1 MSLRGVAEQTLG
13 IIERGGYDAS
23 DGAFIE
29 LAADIEAAVAGTS
42 LYTPRQLE
50 ALLFG
55 REAVGEGAHP
65 RIEVTGELTQE
76 AARRLLLDEGCED
89 VVLLNFASAKN
100 AGGGFINGAKAQEE
114 DLARAS
120 ALYPCLLEARG
131 YYEANRRCDHL
142 VYTDHMIWSPEVP
155 FFRVHARE
163 LLDQPFL
170 ASVITAPAPNAG
182 ALNRPW
188 PEELAGIT
196 YEDALRKRAGK
207 VLALAEERG
216 HRTLLLG
223 AWGCGVFRND
233 PELVADAFGVWLE
246 GPRFAGSFDRVVFAV
261 WDRKGINTDA
271 FARRFARNRAA

>member
-1 MSLRGVAEQTLG
+1 MSLRGVAQQTLE
-13 IIERGGYDAS
+13 IIERGGYAAS
-23 DGAFIE
+23 DGTFVE
-29 LAADIEAAVAGTS
+29 LAADIEAAIAGTL
-42 LYTPRQLE
+42 LYSPRQLE
-50 ALLFG
+50 SLLVG
-55 REAVGEGAHP
+55 GEGAGAP
-65 RIEVTGELTQE
+65 PIIEVTGELTQE
-76 AARRLLLDEGCED
+76 AARRLVLDEGCED
-89 VVLLNFASAKN
+89 LVLLNFASAKN

-120 ALYPCLLEARG
+120 ALYPCMLEARG
-131 YYEANRRCDHL
+131 YYEANRSCGHL

-182 ALNRPW
+182 ALGREW
-188 PEELAGIT
+188 PDELSGVS

-207 VLALAEERG
+207 LLALAEERG

-233 PELVADAFGVWLE
+233 PELVADAFGRWLE
-246 GPRFAGSFDRVVFAV
+246 ASRFAGSFDRVVFAV
-261 WDRKGINTDA
+261 WDRKDVNTEA
-271 FARRFARNRAA
+271 FRRRFGGGG

>member
-1 MSLRGVAEQTLG
+1 MSLRGVAQQTLE
-13 IIERGGYDAS
+13 IIERGGYTTE
-23 DGAFIE
+23 DGRFVE
-29 LAADIEAAVAGTS
+29 LAADIESAISGT
-42 LYTPRQLE
+42 LLFTPRQLE

-55 REAVGEGAHP
+55 REGDGEAARP
-65 RIEVTGELTQE
+65 LIEVTGELTQE
-76 AARRLLLDEGCED
+76 AGRRLTLDEGCD
-89 VVLLNFASAKN
+89 DLVLLNFASAKN

-131 YYEANRRCDHL
+131 YYDANRSCDHL
-142 VYTDHMIWSPEVP
+142 VYTDHMIWSPDVP
-155 FFRVHARE
+155 FFRVDARE

-182 ALNRPW
+182 ALGRPW
-188 PEELAGIT
+188 PAELAGIT

-233 PELVADAFGVWLE
+233 PELVADAFGQWLE

-261 WDRKGINTDA
+261 WDRKGVNTRA
-271 FARRFARNRAA
+271 FERRFGGGD

>member
-1 MSLRGVAEQTLG
+1 MSLRGVAQQTLE
-13 IIERGGYDAS
+13 IIERGGYATA
-23 DGAFIE
+23 DGTFVD
-29 LAADIEAAVAGTS
+29 LAGEIEAAIAGTL

-50 ALLFG
+50 GLLHG
-55 REAVGEGAHP
+55 REGEGGRP
-65 RIEVTGELTQE
+65 VIEVTGELTQE
-76 AARRLLLDEGCED
+76 AGRRLVLDEGCD
-89 VVLLNFASAKN
+89 DLVLLNFASAKN

-120 ALYPCLLEARG
+120 ALYPCMLEARG
-131 YYEANRRCDHL
+131 YYEANRNCDHL
-142 VYTDHMIWSPEVP
+142 VYTDHMIWSPDVP

-182 ALNRPW
+182 ALDREW
-188 PEELAGIT
+188 PEELRGIT

-233 PELVADAFGVWLE
+233 PELVADAFGRWLE
-246 GPRFAGSFDRVVFAV
+246 GSRFAGSFDRVVFAV
-261 WDRKGINTDA
+261 WDRNGVNTEA
-271 FARRFARNRAA
+271 FQRRFGVA

>member
-1 MSLRGVAEQTLG
+1 MSLRGVAQQTLE
-13 IIERGGYDAS
+13 IIERGGYAAS
-23 DGAFIE
+23 DGTFVE
-29 LAADIEAAVAGTS
+29 LAADIEAAIAGTL
-42 LYTPRQLE
+42 LYSPRQLE
-50 ALLFG
+50 SLLVG
-55 REAVGEGAHP
+55 GEGAGAP
-65 RIEVTGELTQE
+65 PIIEVTGELTQE
-76 AARRLLLDEGCED
+76 AARRLVLDEGCED
-89 VVLLNFASAKN
+89 LVLLNFASAKN

-120 ALYPCLLEARG
+120 ALYPCMLEARG
-131 YYEANRRCDHL
+131 YYEANRSCGHL

-182 ALNRPW
+182 ALDREW
-188 PEELAGIT
+188 PDELSGVS

-207 VLALAEERG
+207 LLALAEERG

-233 PELVADAFGVWLE
+233 PELVADAFGRWLE
-246 GPRFAGSFDRVVFAV
+246 ASRFAGSFDRVVFAV
-261 WDRKGINTDA
+261 WDRKDVNTEA
-271 FARRFARNRAA
+271 FRRRFGGGG